1 MKKIVGILA
10 AAAVAASAFA
20 VDFSAG
26 MQLKAD
32 LFNYDGVAET
42 AQGFS
47 LWNENSKDDKPFVFS
62 ISDERV
68 GATLKIY
75 DSEKAKL
82 DSDMGAHAYSI
93 WFKPFDML
101 RIDLGSQDIKLNCET
116 ISYWRGKLFGA
127 GDWGYKATVNVDAFS
142 VALAILP
149 KNGEFWFQDGK
160 SLKAAAAKKAKEDA
174 EAKAKEE
181 YKSKAEIEAAGK
193 KAEADVLAADDPD
206 AAIGEMALF
215 AQYSADFGT
224 VIALFDANDT
234 FKDIKVGAGY
244 KNTFGDLGM
253 FADVAFFSKKANKDA
268 DPVNGLAIDADV
280 TYSMDAFSAQGY
292 VQWKANDLETIKK
305 ETMDLKLYAKLA
317 YALNNGSVYFKFFD
331 DDLFAD
337 KFTSDIHLGY
347 DGNLGAMSYEVEA
360 QLKTVA
366 AGDDVKVQFNVPCY
380 FRIGF

>member
-10 AAAVAASAFA
+10 AAAMVASVFA

-127 GDWGYKATVNVDAFS
+127 GEWGYKATVNVDAFS

-149 KNGEFWFQDGK
+149 NNGEFWFQDGK
-160 SLKAAAAKKAKEDA
+160 TLKAAAAKEAKE
-174 EAKAKEE
+174 
-181 YKSKAEIEAAGK
+181 KAEKTAEEAGK
-193 KAEADVLAADDPD
+193 IAVAMGLMTEDELKAAVKQAGTNAEKAVLDGDDPD

-234 FKDIKVGAGY
+234 FKDIKVGAS
-244 KNTFGDLGM
+244 NTNVVLLVPHGKISRPSVCKSQKSELLN
-253 FADVAFFSKKANKDA
+253 VNK
-268 DPVNGLAIDADV
+268 
-280 TYSMDAFSAQGY
+280 Q
-292 VQWKANDLETIKK
+292 
-305 ETMDLKLYAKLA
+305 
-317 YALNNGSVYFKFFD
+317 
-331 DDLFAD
+331 
-337 KFTSDIHLGY
+337 
-347 DGNLGAMSYEVEA
+347 
-360 QLKTVA
+360 
-366 AGDDVKVQFNVPCY
+366 
-380 FRIGF
+380 